1 MENILLIG
9 TRVIYCNAWGIGPG
23 KAGEIVGTD
32 TMQGRII
39 YDVKLDGQAQEVWGY
54 DYQVTEAAQ

>member
-1 MENILLIG
+1 MNAIFTIG
-9 TRVIYCNAWGIGPG
+9 TRVTYRGDWGIGPG

-32 TMQGRII
+32 TMQGRLV

-54 DYQVTEAAQ
+54 DYQVTEAA